1 VRGEGIQAAYE
12 DPQRRGVEFTD
23 APHVWGRIPT
33 EPAGEAGLILP
44 VVASRKFN
52 WHRRMH

>member
-52 WHRRMH
+52 WHRLMH